1 MKKLKFEP
9 ILVGRA
15 SEHIERKIK
24 EAIIDGRLRPG
35 FKLPTEKEMAEQFGV
50 SVVTLR
56 EALTALQVFGVIE
69 KKKGKGGGIFVA
81 ELDNDS
87 IRKYLGHYLSF
98 KNLSIKHLY
107 DVRKIIE
114 PPLLKLAAISINDE
128 ELKKLEQNVS
138 DCEEMIRKAG
148 SNFSEKEFFDL
159 DQMNVDFHRII
170 AESTHNPILVLTV
183 DYVFYFLGEVELKLM
198 VPDLKFSQDTIRE
211 HRAILE
217 SLKERDSQRCEKE
230 IMIHLEHLD
239 RYLLDMEEGLHEKLI
254 SSRIKESIRGKR

>member
-15 SEHIERKIK
+15 SDHIERKIK
-24 EAIIDGRLRPG
+24 EAILDGKLRPG

-69 KKKGKGGGIFVA
+69 KKKGKGGGNFIA

-87 IRKYLGHYLSF
+87 IRKYLRHYLSF

-107 DVRKIIE
+107 EVRKIIE
-114 PPLLKLAAISINDE
+114 PPIIKLAATSINNDE
-128 ELKKLEQNVS
+128 INKLSKNVS

-148 SNFSEKEFFDL
+148 SDFSEKEFFDL

-170 AESTHNPILVLTV
+170 AESTHNPILILTV
-183 DYVFYFLGEVELKLM
+183 DYVFYFLGEVEIKLM
-198 VPDLKFSQDTIRE
+198 VPDLRFSQDTIRE
-211 HRAILE
+211 HRAIIE
-217 SLKERDSQRCEKE
+217 SLKERDFQRCERE

-239 RYLLDMEEGLHEKLI
+239 RYLLGMEEALHEKLI
-254 SSRIKESIRGKR
+254 SSRVKESIRGKS